1 MCLMLYLG
9 TATPLP
15 LVSSPELRVETVED
29 ARSQVRQWFT
39 QPVVHF
45 IGAHTGCSC
54 GFPSV
59 MAETPVEYYEGMPLD
74 SDDRDADL
82 RSVSAL
88 LDLLRQTLRENPLVE
103 LYPIA
108 DGDELLPP
116 KGHIDWLFSELDAQR
131 LFLNEGFMH
140 DVRDHTNNGEAR
152 A

>member
-15 LVSSPELRVETVED
+15 LVSLPELRVETVED

-59 MAETPVEYYEGMPLD
+59 TAEAPVEYYEGMPLD

-88 LDLLRQTLRENPLVE
+88 LDLLRQTLRENALVE

-108 DGDELLPP
+108 DGDERLPP
-116 KGHIDWLFSELDAQR
+116 KGHIDWPFSELDAKR
-131 LFLNEGFMH
+131 LFFNEGFI
-140 DVRDHTNNGEAR
+140 AR
-152 A
+152 CPRPHR